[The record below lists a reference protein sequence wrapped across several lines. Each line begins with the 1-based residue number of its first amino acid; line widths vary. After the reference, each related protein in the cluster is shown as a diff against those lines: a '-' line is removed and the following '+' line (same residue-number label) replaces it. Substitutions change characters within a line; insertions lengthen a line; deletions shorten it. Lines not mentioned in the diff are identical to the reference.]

1 MIGLQKAM
9 TAREYQNQLLIEQGK
24 LDLALDIK
32 EKFGIDEAVRL
43 TGFSKEELENEK
55 LNINRNILKRRIF
68 RLIITNFLK

>member
-1 MIGLQKAM
+1 M

>member
-1 MIGLQKAM
+1 M

-24 LDLALDIK
+24 LDLALDLK

>member
-1 MIGLQKAM
+1 M

-55 LNINRNILKRRIF
+55 LNINWNILKRRIF

>member
-1 MIGLQKAM
+1 M

-68 RLIITNFLK
+68 RLIITNF

>member
-1 MIGLQKAM
+1 M

-43 TGFSKEELENEK
+43 TGFSIEELENEK

>member
-9 TAREYQNQLLIEQGK
+9 TAREYQDQLLIKQGK

>member
-1 MIGLQKAM
+1 M
-9 TAREYQNQLLIEQGK
+9 TAREYQDQLLIKQGK